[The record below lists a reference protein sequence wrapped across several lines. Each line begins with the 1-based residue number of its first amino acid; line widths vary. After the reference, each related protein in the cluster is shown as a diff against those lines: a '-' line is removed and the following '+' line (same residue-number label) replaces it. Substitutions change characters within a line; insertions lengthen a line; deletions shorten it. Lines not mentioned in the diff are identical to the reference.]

1 MKLSFNHILVISST
15 LFFAIPYLVYRH
27 RDVKVLDFNEMV
39 FMGLFFA
46 QTLVSMLFWLNPVN
60 GSLIHK
66 IDGRMAKTLGIL
78 AIIYVL
84 HWKQIEFP
92 IFAFGIFGVIV
103 FAALSHISSSQS
115 WCSINHVLYHLFF
128 HFIASLMLGFTIF

>member
-1 MKLSFNHILVISST
+1 VKL
-15 LFFAIPYLVYRH
+15 
-27 RDVKVLDFNEMV
+27 LDINEMV

-46 QTLVSMLFWLNPVN
+46 QALVSILFWLNPVN

-66 IDGRMAKTLGIL
+66 IDGRMAKSLGIF

-84 HWKQIEFP
+84 SWKKLEVP

-115 WCSINHVLYHLFF
+115 WCSDNHVIYHLFF
-128 HFIASLMLGFTIF
+128 HFIASLMLGFTMFS